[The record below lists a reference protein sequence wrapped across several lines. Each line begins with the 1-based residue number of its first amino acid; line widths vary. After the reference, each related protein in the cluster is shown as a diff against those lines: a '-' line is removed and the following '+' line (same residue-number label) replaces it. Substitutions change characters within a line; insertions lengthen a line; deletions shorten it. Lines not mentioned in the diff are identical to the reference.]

1 MSTRPV
7 APAVGSDWKIVGLG
21 TYLGHDDE
29 IGLALVREIARDAA
43 FAERCVLLDSSDAA
57 TVASLLLEWLRP
69 VILVDA
75 ANMGVTPGEYRFFSD
90 RDASMILKTSSVST
104 HGMGLAEGL
113 ELARTLGFDQES
125 CIFGVQPF
133 DLSPGQGLTPE
144 MTSHFPLLL
153 DALRE
158 ACSISR
164 TES

>member
-1 MSTRPV
+1 MSIRPV
-7 APAVGSDWKIVGLG
+7 APEAGSDWKIVGLG
-21 TYLGHDDE
+21 TYLGCDDE
-29 IGLALVREIARDAA
+29 IGLALVRELARDAA
-43 FAERCVLLDSSDAA
+43 FAEGCVLLESADAA

-75 ANMGVTPGEYRFFSD
+75 ANMDLTAGKYRFFSD

-113 ELARTLGFDQES
+113 ELARTLGFDQAA

-144 MTSHFPLLL
+144 MTARFPLLL
-153 DALRE
+153 GALRE
-158 ACSISR
+158 ACSIAR